1 MHNYFTR
8 PFRFASLRFLWSTW
22 FFKFLVGMRIENR
35 LYLKLGELI
44 YPQYSRF
51 LTQENSTY
59 LGTTLL
65 KHVPDSID
73 EFFRIRYLRFARR
86 VKWFL
91 FFRNLVEDLFISSRF
106 VSYAEY
112 QTLFSSSSSKEYVDS
127 WPKYPVYRLLGIRS
141 ERQKQQAINAYPNSL
156 DGYFLL
162 MEKKNKRLFDL
173 FHTPQH
179 VRFPDSTKDAHSYA
193 LGGTKSGKSELL
205 KHLLLQEIGRNDK
218 AVILIEPNGDLAEQ
232 VARQT
237 IIDKERLIYI
247 DLSFLPHTPS
257 INPFEFITQDND
269 LDREKQTQIIRI
281 ALVQMMKLDGAPLT
295 LQMQSVLQPCLE
307 VVSKAG
313 GTLRDV
319 QRMMVPGMGDD
330 LFELGCSMQKYKD
343 FFLHTFNNGNLTV
356 SKQGIFQ
363 KLMNVLNLSTFQ
375 HFFCGTSTI
384 DLVQAITDKKV
395 IVFNLSKGKL
405 GAIAAEYIGKMLLAI
420 LQNIIFQ
427 RASIPEKE
435 RVPIALYIDEFQDLI
450 TESVEDLFVQGRK
463 YKVSLTVASQV
474 LGQKMSADMTK
485 IVLGNTNVKFVGRNG
500 FDTLRAM
507 SKEAFTSI
515 DTLKELSTGTFYTT
529 IDKAHGFLL
538 QVPVRHLGLST
549 CIDDTD
555 WHKLLSTQIATWYKP
570 RPRPGEGSGHTTR
583 QETEHIPLPPKELKQ
598 KQAQGATYKPLY

>member
-8 PFRFASLRFLWSTW
+8 RFRFSFLRSSLSNW
-22 FFKFLVGMRIENR
+22 FFTLLVKMRIENR

-44 YPQYSRF
+44 YPQYTRF
-51 LTQENSTY
+51 LTKENSTY
-59 LGTTLL
+59 LGTTLF
-65 KHVPDSID
+65 KNVPDSID
-73 EFFRIRYLRFARR
+73 EFFRIWYLRFARR
-86 VKWFL
+86 TKWFL
-91 FFRNLVEDLFISSRF
+91 IFRNLIEDLFISRRF

-112 QTLFSSSSSKEYVDS
+112 QTLFSSSSAKEYVDA

-156 DGYFLL
+156 EGYLLL

-179 VRFPDSTKDAHSYA
+179 IRFPDSTKDAHSYI
-193 LGGTKSGKSELL
+193 LGGTKSGKSELM

-218 AVILIEPNGDLAEQ
+218 AICLIEPNGDMCEQ

-237 IIDKERLIYI
+237 VIDKERLIYI
-247 DLSFLPHTPS
+247 DLSFLPHSPT

-281 ALVQMMKLDGAPLT
+281 ALVQMMKMDGAPLT
-295 LQMQSVLQPCLE
+295 LQMQSILQPCLE

-319 QRMMVPGMGDD
+319 QRMMVPGMGED
-330 LFELGCSMQKYKD
+330 LYEIGCSMEKYRD
-343 FFLHTFNNGNLTV
+343 FFLHTFNNANLTV
-356 SKQGIFQ
+356 SKNGIYQ

-375 HFFCGTSTI
+375 HFFCGVSTI
-384 DLVQAITDKKV
+384 DLVGAINDKKI

-427 RASIPEKE
+427 RASLPEKE

-507 SKEAFTSI
+507 SKEAFTTI

-538 QVPVRHLGLST
+538 QVPTRHLGLST
-549 CIDDTD
+549 CIDDD
-555 WHKLLSTQIATWYKP
+555 AWSKVLGNQITTWYKP
-570 RPRPGEGSGHTTR
+570 RPRPGESPGHTSR
-583 QETEHIPLPPKELKQ
+583 QDTGHIPLPPKELKQ
-598 KQAQGATYKPLY
+598 KQYQGSTYKPLY